1 MAEARVEPTAENPF
15 LEEEARG
22 YQALLEVLPG
32 RVREAVG
39 GLEGVSEISLLLGRP
54 LVVSYGGWGNIVEY
68 PDILVEEDE
77 ILYVTSSLSGIKED
91 GRAGLDGT
99 AHRVSVIYSR
109 TREIIGLTVRVARFI
124 QVAPREL
131 EELVLASRGSVL
143 IVGAPESGK
152 TTLLR
157 NIVALLSRE
166 IGPHLSVI
174 DTSNEIGGLGRI
186 PHPALGTARWHQVPD
201 PREQAHI
208 IRRAIANHAP
218 LVLVLDEVGYNDD
231 VEEVESAARRG
242 IQVISSVHG
251 GSLLDVLEN
260 PKYGPLLGSPDLRAR
275 RRLARPAFAAAVEVR
290 GKGKLYLVPDLAR
303 AVDQLLRG
311 APPEG
316 AKLGRWAPGEEAYP
330 HLPLARGGGGKGEDP
345 AEGAALLA
353 QAYRR
358 RDPLLGRVASQLGLR
373 RGEFLELVAG
383 ALAGEA
389 PPAFWSLLRA
399 YKEER
404 A

>member
-1 MAEARVEPTAENPF
+1 MTGLITAVNPF

-22 YQALLEVLPG
+22 YQALMDILPG
-32 RVREAVG
+32 RIRDTVSD
-39 GLEGVSEISLLLGRP
+39 LEGVSEISLLLGRP
-54 LVVSYGGWGNIVEY
+54 LVVSYGGWGNVVEY
-68 PDILVEEDE
+68 ADILVEEDE
-77 ILYVTSSLSGIKED
+77 IAYVVSSLSGIKED

-99 AHRVSVIYSR
+99 AHRISVIYSR
-109 TREIIGLTVRVARFI
+109 TREIIGLTIRIARFL
-124 QVAPREL
+124 QVAPKEL
-131 EELVLASRGSVL
+131 EELVLTSRGSVL

-174 DTSNEIGGLGRI
+174 DTSNEIGGLGRV

-201 PREQAHI
+201 PKEQAQI
-208 IRRAIANHAP
+208 IRRVIANHAP

-251 GSLLDVLEN
+251 GDLLDVLEN
-260 PKYGPLLGSPDLRAR
+260 PRYGPLLGSPDLRAR

-290 GKGKLYLVPDLAR
+290 GKGKLFLVPDLPQ
-303 AVDQLLRG
+303 AVDRLLEG
-311 APPEG
+311 LPPEG
-316 AKLGRWAPGEEAYP
+316 IKLGKWSPGEEAYP
-330 HLPLARGGGGKGEDP
+330 RLPPAGKREEDLL
-345 AEGAALLA
+345 EGAALLA
-353 QAYRR
+353 QAYRQ
-358 RDPLLGRVASQLGLR
+358 RDPLLGKAASELGLER
-373 RGEFLELVAG
+373 REFLDLMVSV
-383 ALAGEA
+383 LAGER
-389 PPAFWSLLRA
+389 PPILWDLLRA
-399 YKEER
+399 YQKWRE